1 MQCLGNSPLSA
12 LLTNE
17 IKQQIQIA
25 KTTFESQCA
34 AASSPITIDIGTAF
48 KTGSSTSASTSAA
61 TASTPTPTQAPASAS
76 TPTATS
82 SSTSSVSTTVS
93 SGYVHAP
100 SFGIAAAAAIAVFAA
115 I

>member
-25 KTTFESQCA
+25 KTTYERQCA

-48 KTGSSTSASTSAA
+48 KTSSTSVSTSAA
-61 TASTPTPTQAPASAS
+61 TASTPTPTQASASAS
-76 TPTATS
+76 TTLS
-82 SSTSSVSTTVS
+82 SAGSVSTTVS

-100 SFGIAAAAAIAVFAA
+100 SFGIAAAAAIAAFAA
-115 I
+115 M